1 MSAKMRPRIKVISK
15 FSKYKVQDEI
25 KNYIESSE
33 NSCNGWVRNGHA
45 VVCSG
50 GEEKH
55 LWTPQLS
62 LQIDD
67 IQTGTEIRGIIGPGP
82 SVWTGFVFAF
92 ALLGFIT
99 FVLLMWGLINLSLGN
114 DSYILWYVP
123 VILLLIVGVY
133 LVARVGQKLSEKQI
147 EQLNNFVQEKLR

>member
-1 MSAKMRPRIKVISK
+1 MRPRIKVISK
-15 FSKYKVQDEI
+15 FSKYKVQDKI
-25 KNYIESSE
+25 RNYIESSE

-50 GEEKH
+50 GEKKY

-82 SVWTGFVFAF
+82 SV
-92 ALLGFIT
+92 
-99 FVLLMWGLINLSLGN
+99 
-114 DSYILWYVP
+114 
-123 VILLLIVGVY
+123 
-133 LVARVGQKLSEKQI
+133 
-147 EQLNNFVQEKLR
+147 